1 MIQEIA
7 REIQRKLTT
16 SVGNRAS
23 AGLFALE
30 RESDLLP
37 DRDRGQWGARRGSR
51 PRRIDC
57 GSPRRPRILDDLIIE
72 NYNARDRPRSTRT
85 CSGLHGRARNEFI
98 NNMNVLLR
106 NLTLINVVFLPPNV
120 LASVGG
126 MSEFTMMTGSA
137 RAMHGPPWWV
147 TYPLFL
153 PCLTLVGLVVWQ
165 VLRRWMERTMKP

>member
-16 SVGNRAS
+16 SVGKRAS
-23 AGLFALE
+23 AKAVRAE

-37 DRDRGQWGARRGSR
+37 DRDRGQWGALTRLKATADRLRLSEEAVHPGRSDHR
-51 PRRIDC
+51 
-57 GSPRRPRILDDLIIE
+57 E
-72 NYNARDRPRSTRT
+72 HNARDRPRSTRT
-85 CSGLHGRARNEFI
+85 CPGPMDVRGTII

-153 PCLTLVGLVVWQ
+153 VGLTLVGLVVWQ
-165 VLRRWMERTMKP
+165 VLRRWMERTMSS